1 VKGSDQIRGRR
12 TLDCDAVQS
21 VKHETRKG
29 DSARGAGGGEYLWWG
44 EVVVSVFD
52 FGLGGVLLTMEA
64 LVALV
69 ACCSWRPRRPW
80 WRAVHG
86 GLVGLG
92 GVLLTMEAS

>member
-44 EVVVSVFD
+44 EFVVSVFD
-52 FGLGGVLLTMEA
+52 FITEKKIKIRTRKAGSALNHGGLGGLGGVLF
-64 LVALV
+64 
-69 ACCSWRPRRPW
+69 
-80 WRAVHG
+80 
-86 GLVGLG
+86 
-92 GVLLTMEAS
+92 MEAS